1 MPLTQ
6 RRVFVLRVSRMRI
19 SELVWRK
26 LRGQSLGAVQQHRRS
41 AASCR
46 PSQKNAT
53 VGSALLLDGSM
64 QDTRS
69 TPRLI
74 LIYPEP
80 KGFMGLILPHCGC
93 EAEMVHGISQQQTG
107 EDGTSHLF

>member
-1 MPLTQ
+1 M
-6 RRVFVLRVSRMRI
+6 VL
-19 SELVWRK
+19 RK
-26 LRGQSLGAVQQHRRS
+26 LRGQSFRAVQQHRRS

-69 TPRLI
+69 NPRLI

-93 EAEMVHGISQQQTG
+93 EVEMVHGISQQQNRRRRNQA
-107 EDGTSHLF
+107 LVLIKFAYRR